1 MSASSVRL
9 ISAAVL
15 FACLLPA
22 CRNSDSGTA
31 TSGPGLRTQDASA
44 PSAPVA
50 DAIASVSDSADNDP
64 LLSAPEVGDLY
75 AGKLNQFSGIDFD
88 VEEGKDAYGLMKVV
102 EVHPDRVVVITETS
116 AWDNP
121 RGARN
126 DLRGDLKDITWDE
139 EEKITLKR
147 DELGKLKA
155 NGSLIEARRL

>member
-1 MSASSVRL
+1 MSAASARL

-15 FACLLPA
+15 SVCLLAA
-22 CRNSDSGTA
+22 CRNSDTGTA
-31 TSGPGLRTQDASA
+31 TSGPGLRTQDAPA
-44 PSAPVA
+44 A